1 MATSMTASDAPDTA
15 ALQRD
20 RPFDDSSVHAFVA
33 KVGERVRHA
42 RQQKAI
48 SRRVLSEQSGVSQ
61 RYLAQ
66 LEAGT
71 GNISVALLFKVA
83 AALGHPPDWLLGEED
98 PWTSNVREFTDLF
111 RNASQEQREKALE
124 VLHPGN
130 AAKNKARRICLIG
143 LRGAGKSSLGSLLAK
158 KLAIDFIEL
167 NNLIEQQSG
176 MAVSEVMALY
186 GQEGYRRLER
196 QAVEAIAEGREA
208 AILAVGGG
216 IVSEPETF
224 AYLLRTFHTVWLK
237 ASPEEHMQRVRQ
249 QGDERPMAGNPQ
261 AMEELKSILTSR
273 ASLYSRAD
281 TMVDTSGRTID
292 QSLDDLAHAVEGFG
306 IG

>member
-1 MATSMTASDAPDTA
+1 MTVSDTSDAVA
-15 ALQRD
+15 SVKRN
-20 RPFDDSSVHAFVA
+20 RPFDDNSVNAFVA

-48 SRRVLSEQSGVSQ
+48 SRRVLSELSGVSQ

-66 LEAGT
+66 LESGT

-98 PWTSNVREFTDLF
+98 PWASNIREFSDLF
-111 RNASQEQREKALE
+111 RNAGSEQRSRALDI
-124 VLHPGN
+124 LRPGN
-130 AAKNKARRICLIG
+130 SPENKARRICLIG
-143 LRGAGKSSLGSLLAK
+143 LRGAGKSSLGKLLSE
-158 KLAIDFIEL
+158 KLSIEFIEL
-167 NNLIEQQSG
+167 NHLIEEQSG
-176 MAVSEVMALY
+176 MPVSEVMALY

-196 QAVEAIAEGREA
+196 QAVEAIADRKEA
-208 AILAVGGG
+208 AVLAVAGG

-224 AYLLRTFHTVWLK
+224 AYLLRNFHTVWLK

-249 QGDERPMAGNPQ
+249 QGDERPMAGNPK

-273 ASLYSRAD
+273 AALYSRAQ
-281 TMVDTSGRTID
+281 TMVDTSGQTME
-292 QSLDDLAHAVEGFG
+292 QSLRDLVESVAGFG
-306 IG
+306 IS

>member
-1 MATSMTASDAPDTA
+1 MATRMTASDSPNTA
-15 ALQRD
+15 VQRD
-20 RPFDDSSVHAFVA
+20 RPYDDGSVNAFVA

-48 SRRVLSEQSGVSQ
+48 SRRVLSELSGVSQ

-66 LEAGT
+66 LESGT

-98 PWTSNVREFTDLF
+98 PWASNVREFTDLF
-111 RNASQEQREKALE
+111 RNASPEQRKKALE

-143 LRGAGKSSLGSLLAK
+143 LRGAGKSSLGRLLSE
-158 KLAIDFIEL
+158 KLGLEFIEL

-196 QAVEAIAEGREA
+196 QAVEAIAEGSDA
-208 AILAVGGG
+208 VVLAVGGG

-224 AYLLRTFHTVWLK
+224 AYLLRSFHTVWLK

-249 QGDERPMAGNPQ
+249 QGDERPMAGNPK

-273 ASLYSRAD
+273 TTLYSRAD
-281 TMVDTSGRTID
+281 TMVDTSGRTIE
-292 QSLDDLAHAVEGFG
+292 QSLGDLMDSIEGFG